1 MQLRPFPFGFRSRQL
16 FCGRRNDTDTAFPK
30 HLQPGCGGG
39 IRIRCR
45 FTHKPEYKFSVQINV
60 LKQWLSMRVHHPF
73 IHLLSFESNK
83 NKVDFKVSEGEC
95 RGRTRKTQADLL
107 KGFPEH
113 TFKGKCRVFWKALS
127 RGMFASCGFNLS
139 HSTCPSPH
147 YGLGFPRHHTATPI
161 AV

>member
-16 FCGRRNDTDTAFPK
+16 FCGRHNDTDTAFPK

-39 IRIRCR
+39 IRSRCR
-45 FTHKPEYKFSVQINV
+45 FTHKPEYKFSVQMFSNNDF
-60 LKQWLSMRVHHPF
+60 QWEC
-73 IHLLSFESNK
+73 LLSFESNK